1 MLVIAD
7 SSPVIVL
14 VNIGHVDVL
23 PSLFG
28 EVIIPAQVASELS
41 RPSRPTAVRTF
52 ISNCPAWLHI
62 RTPTWAEQ
70 IPLLQEG
77 ETAAINLAAEL
88 KADLLLIDEVQ
99 GRRAAKERSIPLT
112 GTIGVLELAA
122 TARLLDLQEAFE
134 RVKKT
139 DFWISH
145 RLLDERLRLHRGK

>member
-14 VNIGHVDVL
+14 VNIGHIDVL

-28 EVIIPAQVASELS
+28 EVIIPAQVATELS
-41 RPSRPTAVRTF
+41 RPARPTAVRTF

-62 RTPTWAEQ
+62 RTPTRAEQ

-145 RLLDERLRLHRGK
+145 RLLDERLRLHGGK